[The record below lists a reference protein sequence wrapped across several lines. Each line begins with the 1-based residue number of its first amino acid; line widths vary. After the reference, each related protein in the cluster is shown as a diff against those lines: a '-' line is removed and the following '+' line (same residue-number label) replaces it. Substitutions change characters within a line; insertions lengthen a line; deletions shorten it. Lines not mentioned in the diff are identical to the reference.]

1 MRPERLGLGNKGY
14 NKRACLALLLAKN
27 SFYLLSVYVECS
39 DDFVFT
45 AFADNRCLYCD
56 LDCLV
61 FFRQKYNKPPTN
73 RCQRVIV
80 GRSRRRYYCF
90 SVLLG
95 KPAACRSVSFAI
107 IPPTQKPFATLDGE
121 VNKKWRPAIKPSTD
135 ISENQISKF
144 HLLSIVT
151 NLESE
156 AVFKVENLNN

>member
-61 FFRQKYNKPPTN
+61 FFRQKYN
-73 RCQRVIV
+73 
-80 GRSRRRYYCF
+80 RS
-90 SVLLG
+90 LLAQSTG
-95 KPAACRSVSFAI
+95 LLFLCWKELSYKNL
-107 IPPTQKPFATLDGE
+107 QE
-121 VNKKWRPAIKPSTD
+121 VFD
-135 ISENQISKF
+135 F
-144 HLLSIVT
+144 L
-151 NLESE
+151 
-156 AVFKVENLNN
+156 